1 MRQFFAEKDGELSM
15 KRLVGFICTVALC
28 ASLLYKPT
36 ESLIYLVGA
45 LAAASL
51 GYTTIEKVLNKK

>member
-15 KRLVGFICTVALC
+15 KRLVGFICTIALC
-28 ASLLYKPT
+28 ASLLHTPT
-36 ESLIYLVGA
+36 ESLVYLVGA

-51 GYTTIEKVLNKK
+51 GYTTIEKVLKKK